1 VEFLRTKPSLVA
13 YAPFDLK
20 DATVRVKDGF
30 GNGTSSPTVI
40 AGGALLNATT
50 VGLTLGTMPTTVP
63 VGAGVNF
70 AGDTQDY
77 TVTNRVTAGAA
88 VDEVQTA
95 PAIASTSG
103 TFTMSITLPGNSS
116 VTTGAIAFDEVF
128 GDLQTIVDTALAG
141 LVIEGVVYTAGDVA
155 VTGGPVDTAPV
166 VLTFSGASV
175 LGMDITTMVMCTDI
189 DLSDSTPPVFT
200 ETTKGYPIGA
210 TNSVDINPAL
220 KIALTGGEAIT
231 FGPQILNVKLGEGNF
246 TYDENREIE
255 YLRDRGLMDT
265 YREGD
270 EQPMDVSFDFTW
282 EFLKSLSGAGTPT
295 FEDALKQQGAAADWV
310 SSNTADPCA
319 SFVVDIEIIN
329 APACGS
335 ILAEVIK
342 LPQFFYTQLSHDSD
356 AAQVSVTGQCNA
368 TKAVITRTN
377 DY

>member
-1 VEFLRTKPSLVA
+1 MEFLRSKPRLVA

-30 GNGTSSPTVI
+30 GNGTSSPLVV

-50 VGLTLGTMPTTVP
+50 VGLVLGTMPATVP
-63 VGAGVNF
+63 VGALVNF
-70 AGDTQDY
+70 AGDTTDY
-77 TVTNRVTAGAA
+77 TVTNRVVAGAA
-88 VDEVQTA
+88 VAEVQSA
-95 PAIASTSG
+95 AIIASTSG
-103 TFTMSITLPGNSS
+103 NFTFSITLPGNSA
-116 VTTGAIAFDEVF
+116 VTTTAIAFNDVF
-128 GDLQTIVDTALAG
+128 GDIQTIVDTALAG
-141 LVIEGVVYTAGDVA
+141 LVIGGVVYTAGDVTIA
-155 VTGGPVDTAPV
+155 GGPPDTAPV
-166 VLTFSGASV
+166 TFTFDGTSV
-175 LGMDITTMVMCTDI
+175 TGRDIALITATDI
-189 DLSDSTPPVFT
+189 DLSDSTPPVIT
-200 ETTKGYPIGA
+200 ETTKGYPVGA
-210 TNSVDINPAL
+210 TNSIDINPVLA
-220 KIALTGGEAIT
+220 IALTGGEAIT
-231 FGPQILNVKLGEGNF
+231 FGPQILNIKLGEGNF

-270 EQPMDVSFDFTW
+270 EQPMDISFDFTW
-282 EFLKSLSGAGTPT
+282 EFLTSLSGAGTPT
-295 FEDALKQQGAAADWV
+295 FEDALKQQGAASDWV

-319 SFVVDIEIIN
+319 SYVVDIEIIN

-335 ILAEVIK
+335 ILAEVIR